1 MLPRRLTLA
10 PRPRIDSGN
19 GQCSSSNR
27 VRHRV
32 VRVLLADDS
41 KRVTITGFSV
51 APCLGGGCCLRNP
64 VPPMLLLSSYPIC
77 SRAVFHLIGHRSYAP
92 SAIELHASKELLIH
106 TRDSPEDS

>member
-19 GQCSSSNR
+19 GQCSSRDR

-41 KRVTITGFSV
+41 NKVNDYR
-51 APCLGGGCCLRNP
+51 LLRDS
-64 VPPMLLLSSYPIC
+64 VPPWRGLPSESRSPDASLPSYLPC
-77 SRAVFHLIGHRSYAP
+77 SRAVFHLTGHPSYAP
-92 SAIELHASKELLIH
+92 SAIELHASKELLVH